1 MALTQSPHWQWPQA
15 GLRPGAYLTSWTDT
29 SVADQ
34 KKGFFGKSQGNSPME
49 DDDQAFLSQIE
60 ENIRSAGSEQMDAQK
75 EAEHRA
81 REMERIRNASAH
93 IRVPGAKTPTP
104 AAGQPSQKPV
114 APKANPLENDPRY
127 REYFE
132 RLRKQ
137 KGEAVT
143 PAPHAP
149 AGSGGDA
156 PQAVAGGGRRAAAST
171 QKIGPGSIVRFDD
184 GSIGVYKDAVSGRD
198 YALFYFLNPAGDFVP
213 EGVFLQCYQARAIGQ
228 LPEEYFSQLRDDGQ
242 WNRDMILYHLTSFDF
257 VKDLNGLAEHQPRK
271 PSGSSGAT
279 PAAGTPSQASPAAAA
294 PPPAEEPAPAKPEA
308 PKAAPAPE
316 NDQGLIKG
324 RRFQI
329 KFGGKQWEAVYWDA
343 DGENSI
349 VAHSTHGN
357 WSLMRLDLSRFKDS
371 LELLDRVDDATLEE
385 IATQAAGGA

>member
-1 MALTQSPHWQWPQA
+1 M
-15 GLRPGAYLTSWTDT
+15 
-29 SVADQ
+29 ADQ
-34 KKGFFGKSQGNSPME
+34 KNGFFGKSKSNSPME
-49 DDDQAFLSQIE
+49 DEDQAFLSQIE

-93 IRVPGAKTPTP
+93 IRVPGVKTATP
-104 AAGQPSQKPV
+104 AAGQPSQAP

-137 KGEAVT
+137 KGEQAPPSP
-143 PAPHAP
+143 PAAPGPASAASSAPTASAP
-149 AGSGGDA
+149 ARPA
-156 PQAVAGGGRRAAAST
+156 AGAA

-198 YALFYFLNPAGDFVP
+198 YALFYFLNPAGAFVP

-228 LPEEYFSQLRDDGQ
+228 LPEEYFAQLRDDGT
-242 WNRDMILYHLTSFDF
+242 WNRDMILYHLARYEF
-257 VKDLNGLAEHQPRK
+257 VKELNALAEHQSRK
-271 PSGSSGAT
+271 PAATGAT
-279 PAAGTPSQASPAAAA
+279 PEAGTPSQPAASPEPAAD
-294 PPPAEEPAPAKPEA
+294 PAPASA
-308 PKAAPAPE
+308 PADNQPAPE
-316 NDQGLIKG
+316 AENPEGLFKG

-329 KFGGKQWEAVYWDA
+329 NFGGKQWDAVYWDA
-343 DGENSI
+343 DDENSI
-349 VAHSTHGN
+349 VAHNTHGA
-357 WSLMRLDLSRFKDS
+357 WSLMRLDLNRFKES

-385 IATQAAGGA
+385 IAIQAAGGA